1 MIATSGIRTLM
12 EQKVDYN
19 KPANLVLT
27 SVILIV
33 GVSGAKISIGTAA
46 FEGMALAAIFAVIL
60 GGVFKL
66 FKKI

>member
-1 MIATSGIRTLM
+1 M
-12 EQKVDYN
+12 
-19 KPANLVLT
+19 
-27 SVILIV
+27 SVFEKKSIGQLFRFLIV
-33 GVSGAKISIGTAA
+33 GVSGARISIGTAT